1 MLRGEILNRIAKV
14 IDAKDYL
21 EIGVQLG
28 WTFSVIEVENMVG
41 VDPSEASAATVH
53 MTSDA
58 YFADLPDDVLF
69 DLIFVDGLHR
79 APQVIKDV
87 HNAMRHLK
95 PGGVIVCHDCNPPT
109 EESASIVSKGTTWC
123 GDVWEGW
130 LELRRQLDAEM
141 YVVDTDLGCGVI
153 RPDRKGNKLN
163 RPLPKGWNDFA
174 KNRSTL
180 LNLITVEQFVERWS
194 L

>member
-41 VDPSEASAATVH
+41 VDPDETTPATVH
-53 MTSDA
+53 TTSDA

-163 RPLPKGWNDFA
+163 RPLPKVWDDFA